1 MARLDRMRFT
11 CSDVAE
17 RSAGLDTATTAIA
30 SGELVVL
37 PTDTVYGVG
46 ADAFSPSA
54 VARLTAAKGRGRD
67 MPPPVLI
74 GAPETLAALVDAVP
88 SWLRD
93 LTAAF
98 WPGPLTVVCREQSS
112 LAWDLGDT
120 HGTVAV
126 RVPADD
132 IAIDLLK
139 LTGPLAVTS
148 ANLTGE
154 PAATSIDEAERMLG
168 DSVAVYLDGGPSR
181 GGQASTI
188 LDVTAVTPRLLREGP
203 ITLADLHRFNNTV
216 QPLGQGPGGGG
227 SAGA

>member
-1 MARLDRMRFT
+1 MRFT

-17 RSAGLDTATTAIA
+17 RSAGLDAATTAIA

-74 GAPETLAALVDAVP
+74 AAPETLAALVDEVP

-126 RVPADD
+126 RVPADE
-132 IAIDLLK
+132 IAIDVLK

-154 PAATSIDEAERMLG
+154 PAATSINEAERMLG

-188 LDVTAVTPRLLREGP
+188 LDVTAATPRLLREGP
-203 ITLADLHRFNNTV
+203 ITLEDLHRFNNTV

>member
-1 MARLDRMRFT
+1 MRFT
-11 CSDVAE
+11 CSDAAE
-17 RSAGLDTATTAIA
+17 RTAGLDAATTAIA

-54 VARLTAAKGRGRD
+54 VERLVTAKGRGRD

-74 GAPETLAALVDAVP
+74 GSPVTLSALVDEVP
-88 SWLRD
+88 PWLRD
-93 LTAAF
+93 LTTEL
-98 WPGPLTVVCREQSS
+98 WPGPLTVVCREQPS

-126 RVPADD
+126 RVPDDD
-132 IAIDLLK
+132 IAIELLK
-139 LTGPLAVTS
+139 VTGPLAVTS

-154 PAATSIDEAERMLG
+154 PAAITIDDAERMLG

-188 LDVTAVTPRLLREGP
+188 LDVTALTPRLLREGP
-203 ITLADLHRFNNTV
+203 VTLADLHRFNNTIV
-216 QPLGQGPGGGG
+216 G
-227 SAGA
+227 SDAGA